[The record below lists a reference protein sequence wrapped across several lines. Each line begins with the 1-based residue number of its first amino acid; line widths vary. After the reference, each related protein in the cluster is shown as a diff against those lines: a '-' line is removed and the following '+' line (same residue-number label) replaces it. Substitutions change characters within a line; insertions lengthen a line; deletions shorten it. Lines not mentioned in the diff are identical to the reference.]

1 MPKGLTKWCTG
12 YITKCDMQLTTNN
25 KIKNFRIK
33 RPTKFLFFCKYKNIR
48 ITEDHQEKNEGLH
61 FVRNRLSSQLSF
73 AAGKIGTAELMA
85 LESQDR
91 RFKLPFSSG
100 GWRRSANRLANN
112 AGFFPVESQEL
123 LRWNVEMRSSVA
135 NMDYLCAWQSDPFL
149 KNIEKGLL
157 NWLAP
162 RHIPIGLEPLSK
174 NILQEIVGYHW
185 LVISPFVGTMRH
197 QVGRLQS
204 IHDPENKWGVDWDEL
219 QKQCRFLQCPLH
231 WHLAPSPYRS
241 WFHGLEE
248 LEKAAL
254 AQKFDVA
261 LIGAGAWSLP
271 LAARIKKAGRS
282 AIHTGGETQLLFG
295 IKGKRWDNYGFYNSA
310 WVSLPQH
317 EAPPGR
323 EKIDNGCYW

>member
-1 MPKGLTKWCTG
+1 MF
-12 YITKCDMQLTTNN
+12 
-25 KIKNFRIK
+25 KIK
-33 RPTKFLFFCKYKNIR
+33 YKTIR
-48 ITEDHQEKNEGLH
+48 RVISAPQTVRGIDFIRDH
-61 FVRNRLSSQLSF
+61 LSTQIPF

-85 LESQDR
+85 LEFQDR
-91 RFKLPFSSG
+91 RFKLPFFSA
-100 GWRRSANRLANN
+100 GWKRSANRLANN
-112 AGFFPVESQEL
+112 AGFFPVESQEM
-123 LRWNVEMRSSVA
+123 LRWNVEMRSAVA
-135 NMDYLCAWQSDPFL
+135 NIDYLCAWQSDPFL

-174 NILQEIVGYHW
+174 KILQEIVGYHW

-197 QVGRLQS
+197 QVCRLQS
-204 IHDPENKWGVDWDEL
+204 IHDPEDKLGVDWDEL

-254 AQKFDVA
+254 AQEFDVA

-295 IKGKRWDNYGFYNSA
+295 IKGKRWDDYGFYNSA
-310 WVSLPQH
+310 WVSLPKQ

-323 EKIDNGCYW
+323 ERIDDGCYW